1 MSSSPQSRLANR
13 IYLAASALSGEE
25 RKQYLDDHCPDGNVR
40 QLVEDLLAGDRL
52 DALPTGS
59 RLGHYLIQGRLGA
72 GGMGCVYEA
81 QDPRL
86 NRTVAIKV
94 LPLDCQFDGPNPL
107 AREAQAASSLNHL

>member
-13 IYLAASALSGEE
+13 IYLAASALGAEE
-25 RKQYLDDHCPDGNVR
+25 RRQYLDDHCPDPDVR
-40 QLVEDLLAGDRL
+40 QLVEDLLAGDQIE
-52 DALPTGS
+52 ALEIGS

-94 LPLDCQFDGPNPL
+94 LPLDRQYDGPNPL
-107 AREAQAASSLNHL
+107 ARE